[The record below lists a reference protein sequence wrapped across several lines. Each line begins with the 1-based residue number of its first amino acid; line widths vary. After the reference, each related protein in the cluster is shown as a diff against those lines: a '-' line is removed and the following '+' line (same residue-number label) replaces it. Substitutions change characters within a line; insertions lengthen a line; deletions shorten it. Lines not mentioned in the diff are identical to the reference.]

1 MYNSYLIL
9 FRLCREIKP
18 ELKGKFLISVHSQ
31 EKDIFHVTIGESYN
45 AAENLVLEFS
55 SVSHSPYLLQRK
67 YFKPAGKNLIYFF
80 KDLLPQRII
89 DIKISFGERNVMLI
103 LETGFLLI
111 SLRGKDSNIFFV
123 ETGSVDVATV
133 RKSNLDVSTLIDSGY
148 TFLDPGDTITEKIL
162 DIARNSIDPL
172 REMPF
177 LGKDLIREVK
187 ARSTS
192 ELAVDISQVVDSVLT
207 DKLLLVRDSVTGS
220 IHIRPESFHH
230 DMDTVSIHSNVVT
243 ALQEYVATSRKQT
256 ATFNLRKRVL
266 AGIKRDLEF
275 YSQKEVNLLEI
286 LDSEDRSYYYDKI
299 ANLLMINMQSIPK
312 GTETAR
318 VMDIFDIENEI
329 LIPLKS
335 DLTVNQ
341 NIDRYFRKARGEK
354 LKFENA
360 RASLSETRQKIVDL
374 KTKLNLFE
382 TMDADQLKETGKQIK
397 SSAAETRQY
406 PNNARIRRFVL
417 DAKWEV
423 LVGKDSESNDTLTLK
438 VAKQSDY
445 WFHARGSSGS
455 HTVLRYS
462 GKEKPPK
469 EIIRKVAQIA
479 AFYSKAKNSKL
490 VPVAYT
496 QKKYV
501 GKRKGMNPGQVFMLR
516 EEVVMVPPEIPVGC
530 EQENED

>member
-18 ELKGKFLISVHSQ
+18 DLKGKFLISVHSQ
-31 EKDIFHVTIGESYN
+31 EKDIFHITIGESYN
-45 AAENLVLEFS
+45 STESLVLEFS

-67 YFKPAGKNLIYFF
+67 YFRPAGKNLIYFF
-80 KDLLPQRII
+80 KDELPQRII

-103 LETGFLLI
+103 LEAGFLLI

-123 ETGSVDVATV
+123 ENGTTKVGAVKKHNNDI
-133 RKSNLDVSTLIDSGY
+133 STLIDPGY
-148 TFLDPGDTITEKIL
+148 TFLDPGDPITGKIL
-162 DIARNSIDPL
+162 DIARNSHDPF

-177 LGKDLIREVK
+177 LGKDVVREVK

-192 ELAVDISQVVDSVLT
+192 DFATNIPPVVDSVLT
-207 DKLLLVRDSVTGS
+207 ERLFLVRDTVTGS
-220 IHIRPESFHH
+220 IHVRPESFHH
-230 DMDTVSIHSNVVT
+230 DMETISIHNNVVS
-243 ALQEYVATSRKQT
+243 ALQEYVSTSRKQT

-275 YSQKEVNLLEI
+275 YSQKEVNLIEI
-286 LDSEDRSYYYDKI
+286 LDSEDRSYYYDKV
-299 ANLLMINMQSIPK
+299 ANLLMINMQSLPK
-312 GTETAR
+312 GTEIAK
-318 VMDIFDIENEI
+318 VLDIFDNEREI
-329 LIPLKS
+329 QIPLKS
-335 DLTVNQ
+335 ELTINQ
-341 NIDRYFRKARGEK
+341 NIDRYFKKARGEK
-354 LKFENA
+354 RKFENA

-382 TMDADQLKETGKQIK
+382 TMDADQLKEAGKQTK
-397 SSAAETRQY
+397 SSTSEIRQY
-406 PNNARIRRFVL
+406 PNNARIRRFVI

-490 VPVAYT
+490 VPVAFT

-516 EEVVMVPPEIPVGC
+516 EEVVMVPPEIPAGC

>member
-18 ELKGKFLISVHSQ
+18 ELKGKFLISIHSQ
-31 EKDIFHVTIGESYN
+31 EKDIFHITVGESYN
-45 AAENLVLEFS
+45 SSENLVLEFS
-55 SVSHSPYLLQRK
+55 SVAHSPYLLQRK
-67 YFKPAGKNLIYFF
+67 YFRPAGKNLIYFF
-80 KDLLPQRII
+80 KEVLPQRIV
-89 DIKISFGERNVMLI
+89 DIKISFGERNIMLL
-103 LETGFLLI
+103 LEAGYLLI
-111 SLRGKDSNIFFV
+111 SLRGKDSNIFFFQ
-123 ETGSVDVATV
+123 TGSPEPATV
-133 RKSNLDVSTLIDSGY
+133 KKSNVDVSTLIDPRF
-148 TFLDPGDTITEKIL
+148 TFLDPEDPVMDKIVE
-162 DIARNSIDPL
+162 IARNSSEPF

-177 LGKDLIREVK
+177 LGKDVVREIK
-187 ARSTS
+187 ARATS
-192 ELAVDISQVVDSVLT
+192 NYFDVISPVVDSVLSG
-207 DKLLLVRDSVTGS
+207 KLFLVKDPVTGS
-220 IHIRPESFHH
+220 IHMRPDSFHN
-230 DMDTVSIHSNVVT
+230 DVETVSVHTSVVA
-243 ALQEYVATSRKQT
+243 ALQEFVAVSRKQT
-256 ATFNLRKRVL
+256 ATSNLRKRVL
-266 AGIKRDLEF
+266 AGVKRDLEF
-275 YSQKEVNLLEI
+275 YCRKEISLMEI
-286 LDSEDRSYYYDKI
+286 LDSEDKSHYYDNV
-299 ANLLMINMQSIPK
+299 ANLLMINMQNIPK
-312 GTETAR
+312 GTEVAE
-318 VMDIFDIENEI
+318 VVDIFDNDRKIT
-329 LIPLKS
+329 IPLKI
-335 DLTVNQ
+335 DLTINQ

-360 RASLSETRQKIVDL
+360 RTSLSETRQKIVDL

-382 TMDADQLKETGKQIK
+382 NMDADQLKETGKQFK
-397 SSAAETRQY
+397 TNQSETRSY
-406 PNNARIRRFVL
+406 PNYARIRKFVL

-469 EIIRKVAQIA
+469 EIIKKVAQIA